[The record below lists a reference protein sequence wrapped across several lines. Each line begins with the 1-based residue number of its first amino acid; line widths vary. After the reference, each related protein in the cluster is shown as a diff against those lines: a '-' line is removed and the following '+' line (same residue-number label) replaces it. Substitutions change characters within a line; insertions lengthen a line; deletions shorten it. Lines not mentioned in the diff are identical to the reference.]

1 MRQLLIATLLILI
14 GAISVCAQGIRGT
27 IKSDGGEILPFAS
40 IYVKETGSGTSSNLD
55 GFYELRLNPGQ
66 YEITFQFMGY
76 ETRVVNVEVNSQ
88 FTSLNIEMKT
98 QVIALGTVIVTGKQ
112 EDPSYTIMRKAI
124 TKAKYHLLQFDEY
137 SARVYMKGTG
147 QITKIPWLFRKT
159 MAKEGIDTS
168 SVFTSESVSEIS
180 FQRPNT
186 FNEKVLSVRTSG
198 EGNDNA
204 DPASFISSSFY
215 LPKVDNSISPLS
227 PRAFSYYKFTYLGS
241 FKDRGYEINKIMVT
255 PRSRGDNLF
264 EGEIYIREDFWNI
277 HSLDLTTG
285 IMGFMLRI
293 QQIFAPIEG
302 EIWMPV
308 TQRYDFSGSI
318 LGFGGS
324 YNYLASVSDYQV
336 TKNQDLDASVI
347 LVDEKI
353 EEAPEEIEAIKEG
366 ELDEGMKEVFEE
378 DKGVS
383 RKQFRKLMKEYEK
396 QEQQQLEEPDLIS
409 IRTYKFDSLA
419 YKKDSLYWAQI
430 RPVPLT
436 EKEIKGYKK
445 ADSTYIAEKEKADA
459 DSSRLNN
466 GERFKPMQL
475 LTGSYYRLGERLRF
489 DYDGIL
495 ETIRFN
501 TVEGWNA
508 DLGGT
513 FLWRNDTTTR
523 LRITPNVRYG
533 LTGGELYY
541 RLQSVFGAGRGE
553 ARSTFRV
560 SGGHYISQYHPGSVD
575 DFINTAYTL
584 IYEKNFMKLYEKD
597 YLRFSWSRRF
607 NYRFD
612 LGAATEWASRTELF
626 NSTGYSLFNNEGRT
640 FRRNAP
646 FNEEVAVGN
655 FVKNKALIATL
666 NLKVSPWIKL
676 RSYNGRIRT
685 VNNNAPTFR
694 LSYKKGIAGLLNS
707 EVQFDQLE
715 IGSEFDFEI
724 GVRATI
730 DFDVTAG
737 SFFGNPDLEFMDFK
751 HFPGNRLEFAP
762 LNVTG
767 GYRLLDYYQNST
779 SQEYLSVFSH
789 IRFRKFLFTQL
800 PMFRF
805 SGLKENLFV
814 NYLST
819 PTSDNYTELGYTI
832 DNIFRVFR
840 LEFIQSFRGWK
851 AAEFGVRIGVAAV
864 FGDD

>member
-1 MRQLLIATLLILI
+1 MRQLFLTALIIFL
-14 GAISVCAQGIRGT
+14 GGISVYAQGIRGT
-27 IKSDGGEILPFAS
+27 IKSDDGAILPFAS

-55 GFYELRLNPGQ
+55 GNFELRLNPGR
-66 YEITFQFMGY
+66 YEITFQFLGY
-76 ETRVVNVEVNSQ
+76 ETRVLNVQVTNQ
-88 FTSLNIEMKT
+88 FTSLNIELKT
-98 QVIALGTVIVTGKQ
+98 QVVSLGTVVVTGKQ
-112 EDPSYTIMRKAI
+112 EDPSYTIMRKTIA
-124 TKAKYHLLQFDEY
+124 KAKYHLLQFDEY

-147 QITKIPWLFRKT
+147 QITKIPWLFRRT

-186 FNEKVLSVRTSG
+186 FNERVLSVRTSG

-227 PRAFSYYKFTYLGS
+227 PRAFSYYRFTYLGS
-241 FKDRGYEINKIMVT
+241 FTDRGYEVNKIAVT
-255 PRSRGDNLF
+255 PRSKGDNLF

-285 IMGFMLRI
+285 IMGFQLRI
-293 QQIFAPIEG
+293 QQFFAPVEE

-324 YNYLASVSDYQV
+324 YNYLASLSDYQV
-336 TKNQDLDASVI
+336 IANGDLDASVI

-353 EEAPEEIEAIKEG
+353 EEAPEEIEAIREG
-366 ELDEGMKEVFEE
+366 KVDEGVKEVFEE

-383 RKQFRKLMKEYEK
+383 RRQFRKLMKAYEK
-396 QEQQQLEEPDLIS
+396 QEQQELEEPDLIS
-409 IRTYKFDSLA
+409 VRTYKFDSLA
-419 YKKDSLYWAQI
+419 YRKDSSYWAQI

-436 EKEIKGYKK
+436 EKEINGYIK
-445 ADSTYIAEKEKADA
+445 ADSTYIAEKKKADA

-466 GERFKPMQL
+466 GEKFKPLQL
-475 LTGSYYRLGERLRF
+475 LTGSYYKLGKRLRF
-489 DYDGIL
+489 DYNGIL

-508 DLGGT
+508 DFGGT
-513 FLWRNDTTTR
+513 FLWRHDSTTR
-523 LRITPNVRYG
+523 LKITPNIRYG
-533 LTGGELYY
+533 LSGKKLYY
-541 RLQSVFGAGRGE
+541 RMQSVFGSGE
-553 ARSTFRV
+553 GKDRNTFRI
-560 SGGHYISQYHPGSVD
+560 SAGHYISQYYPGSIG
-575 DFINTAYTL
+575 DFINTAYSL

-597 YLRFSWSRRF
+597 YLQLSWSRRF
-607 NYRFD
+607 NYRFN
-612 LGAATEWASRTELF
+612 LSVVTEWASRTELF
-626 NSTGYSLFNNEGRT
+626 NTTGYSLFNNENRT

-646 FNEEVAVGN
+646 FNEEATVGS
-655 FVKNKALIATL
+655 FVKNKALTTVL
-666 NLKVSPWIKL
+666 NLKASPWIKL

-685 VNNNAPTFR
+685 VSNNAPTFR
-694 LSYKKGIAGLLNS
+694 LTYKKGIEGLLNS

-730 DFDVTAG
+730 DFDITAG

-779 SQEYLSVFSH
+779 AQEYASVFSH

-819 PTSDNYTELGYTI
+819 PVSDNYVELGYTI

-851 AAEFGVRIGVAAV
+851 AAEFGVRIGVASV